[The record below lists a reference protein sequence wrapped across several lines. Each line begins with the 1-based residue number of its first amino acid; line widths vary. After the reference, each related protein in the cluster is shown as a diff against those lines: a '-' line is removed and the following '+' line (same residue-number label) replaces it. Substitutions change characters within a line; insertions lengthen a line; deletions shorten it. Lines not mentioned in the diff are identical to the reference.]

1 MSVLRRKQRKLNALW
16 KNAFLSSEIS
26 LIFPHNFLKISPIFQ
41 YSQVFQKLRKVVQQ
55 GNYGYVTFQK
65 LENATWLKLKK
76 MRKTLVNNME
86 ELTKIRQ
93 KVRFLTKLRYALS
106 IVKPVTCRPAA
117 AAPPLMGLMIFY
129 RFLLYNTSGLNWG
142 SNLLRFLFTI
152 CFQYLHVTAR

>member
-16 KNAFLSSEIS
+16 KNAFFSSEIS

-76 MRKTLVNNME
+76 NE
-86 ELTKIRQ
+86 EN
-93 KVRFLTKLRYALS
+93 
-106 IVKPVTCRPAA
+106 TCE
-117 AAPPLMGLMIFY
+117 
-129 RFLLYNTSGLNWG
+129 
-142 SNLLRFLFTI
+142 
-152 CFQYLHVTAR
+152 